1 MKPKILKEYEKYL
14 KTVKCFSDN
23 TIKSYSNDL
32 MLFFNYILEYWEIG
46 INAKDINLFILI
58 NVKEAD
64 IISFLV
70 YLNYF
75 RDNSSSTRER
85 RLNAILR
92 FYKFLIN
99 KYHNYDIKMPIN
111 SFWIERTIHLPK
123 YLTLNEAKQIQG
135 IFNISNS
142 RYPKRDNLVID
153 MLLNTGIR
161 IRELSN
167 IDIKDINLDKKCIK
181 IIAKGGIERE
191 VMINE
196 YIKDKLIDYVDD
208 FNINRPLFI
217 NQKKQRLGTDGI
229 EDICKKAFKL
239 IGKKDFTA
247 HALRHTAA
255 TLMYQYVKPDILLL
269 KEFLGHKS
277 VISTEIYSHIS
288 DERVKNAVERNPLN
302 KIYIGG

>member
-14 KTVKCFSDN
+14 KTVKCFADN
-23 TIKSYSNDL
+23 TIKNYSNDL
-32 MLFFNYILEYWEIG
+32 MIFFNYILKYWDLG
-46 INAKDINLFILI
+46 IETKDINIFILMKI
-58 NVKEAD
+58 KESD

-92 FYKFLIN
+92 FYKFLIG
-99 KYHNYDIKMPIN
+99 KYYNYNIKMPVN
-111 SFWIERTIHLPK
+111 SFWIERTVRLPK
-123 YLTLNEAKQIQG
+123 HLTLNEAKQIQN

-142 RYPKRDNLVID
+142 RHPKRDNLVID

-161 IRELSN
+161 IKELSN
-167 IDIKDINLDKKCIK
+167 IDLKDINLEEKYIH
-181 IIAKGGIERE
+181 IIAKGGIERK
-191 VMINE
+191 VVINE
-196 YIKDKLIDYVDD
+196 YIKNKIIDYVED
-208 FNINRPLFI
+208 FSINKPLFM
-217 NQKKQRLGTDGI
+217 NQRNQRLGTDGI
-229 EDICKKAFKL
+229 EDICKKAFSL
-239 IGKKDFTA
+239 IGKDDFTA

-277 VISTEIYSHIS
+277 VMSTEIYSHIS
-288 DERVKNAVERNPLN
+288 DERVRNAVERNPLN
-302 KIYIGG
+302 KVI